1 MIHDE
6 DIGCIAD
13 GRIFVHYLTAIM
25 LEFIHYADI
34 FIIRERG
41 EKKKPRTAAAFL
53 DLPLATYLCVTFN
66 LTQRLSLSIEKVII
80 RN

>member
-41 EKKKPRTAAAFL
+41 KKKKTQDGCSFFRSAIS
-53 DLPLATYLCVTFN
+53 YLFVCN
-66 LTQRLSLSIEKVII
+66 I
-80 RN
+80 